1 MGFVFYQPFRTF
13 FEDGLQFEKNVYFCN
28 TNIKQMD
35 DKVINGIKQSLLL
48 NLPTGGYA
56 LLYGSRARGEARS
69 DSDWDILIVLD
80 KDKLLPEDYDIISY
94 PLRELGWELGESIN
108 PVMYTAKEWEES
120 KFTPFYH
127 NVIDDAIRLA

>member
-1 MGFVFYQPFRTF
+1 MGLVFCQPFRTI
-13 FEDGLQFEKNVYFCN
+13 FEGGLQFEKNVYFCN

-35 DKVINGIKQSLLL
+35 DKVINSIKQSLLL

>member
-1 MGFVFYQPFRTF
+1 MELVFYQPFRTI

-35 DKVINGIKQSLLL
+35 DKVINSIKQSLLL

>member
-1 MGFVFYQPFRTF
+1 MGLVFYQPFRTI

-35 DKVINGIKQSLLL
+35 DKVINSIKQSLLL

-94 PLRELGWELGESIN
+94 PLRELGWELGENIN

>member
-1 MGFVFYQPFRTF
+1 MGLVFYQPFRTI
-13 FEDGLQFEKNVYFCN
+13 FEGGLQFEKNVYFCN

-35 DKVINGIKQSLLL
+35 DKVINSIKQSLLL

>member
-1 MGFVFYQPFRTF
+1 LSFANLSERF

-56 LLYGSRARGEARS
+56 LLFGSRARGEARS

>member
-1 MGFVFYQPFRTF
+1 MGLVFYQPFRTI

-35 DKVINGIKQSLLL
+35 DKVINSIKQSLLL

>member
-1 MGFVFYQPFRTF
+1 MGLVFYQPFRTI
-13 FEDGLQFEKNVYFCN
+13 FEYGLQFEKNVYFCN

-35 DKVINGIKQSLLL
+35 DKVINSIKQSLLL

-94 PLRELGWELGESIN
+94 PLRERGWELGESIN

>member
-1 MGFVFYQPFRTF
+1 MGLVFYQPFRTI

-35 DKVINGIKQSLLL
+35 DKVINSIKQSLLL

-56 LLYGSRARGEARS
+56 LLYGSRARGDARS

>member
-1 MGFVFYQPFRTF
+1 MTKARRQHI
-13 FEDGLQFEKNVYFCN
+13 
-28 TNIKQMD
+28 IKAITD
-35 DKVINGIKQSLLL
+35 TAKSIVPIGSEVILF
-48 NLPTGGYA
+48 
-56 LLYGSRARGEARS
+56 GSQARGDARKE
-69 DSDWDILIVLD
+69 SDWDILIVLD

>member
-1 MGFVFYQPFRTF
+1 MGLVFYQPFRTI

-28 TNIKQMD
+28 INIKQMD

-127 NVIDDAIRLA
+127 NVIDDAIRLV

>member
-1 MGFVFYQPFRTF
+1 MGFVFCQPFRTF

-35 DKVINGIKQSLLL
+35 DKVINSIKQSLLL

>member
-1 MGFVFYQPFRTF
+1 MGLVFYQPFRTI

-35 DKVINGIKQSLLL
+35 DKVINSIKQSLML

>member
-1 MGFVFYQPFRTF
+1 MGLVFYQPFRTI

>member
-1 MGFVFYQPFRTF
+1 MELVFYQPFRTI

>member
-1 MGFVFYQPFRTF
+1 MA
-13 FEDGLQFEKNVYFCN
+13 GLKKMFIFATSN
-28 TNIKQMD
+28 TRQME

-56 LLYGSRARGEARS
+56 LLYGSRARGDARS
-69 DSDWDILIVLD
+69 DSDWDILIVLN

>member
-1 MGFVFYQPFRTF
+1 
-13 FEDGLQFEKNVYFCN
+13 
-28 TNIKQMD
+28 MD
-35 DKVINGIKQSLLL
+35 DKVINSIKQSLLL

-56 LLYGSRARGEARS
+56 LLYGSRVRGEARS

>member
-1 MGFVFYQPFRTF
+1 MICLYFSTKTLS
-13 FEDGLQFEKNVYFCN
+13 EWKNVYLCSI
-28 TNIKQMD
+28 IKRPMEE
-35 DKVINGIKQSLLL
+35 KVITGIKQSLLL
-48 NLPTGGYA
+48 NLPSGGYA
-56 LLYGSRARGEARS
+56 LLFGSRARGDARS

-94 PLRELGWELGESIN
+94 PLRELGWELGENIN

-120 KFTPFYH
+120 KVTPFYH

>member
-1 MGFVFYQPFRTF
+1 MGLVFYQPFRTI

-35 DKVINGIKQSLLL
+35 DKVINNIKQSLLL